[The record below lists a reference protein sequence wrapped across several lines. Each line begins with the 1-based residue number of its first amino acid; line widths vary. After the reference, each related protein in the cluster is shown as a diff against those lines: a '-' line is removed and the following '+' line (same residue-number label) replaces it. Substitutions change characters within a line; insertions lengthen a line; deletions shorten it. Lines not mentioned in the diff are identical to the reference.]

1 MVEAKTY
8 NQEGKEV
15 GKIELSDRVFGL
27 PWNADLVNQVVLSL
41 QSSAR
46 KPYAHTKGRGEV
58 SGGGK
63 KPWKQK
69 GTGRARHGS
78 SRSPIWKG
86 GGITHGPRNDKDYT
100 RKVNKKMKAKA
111 LFTILSR
118 KVRDGEVIFLD
129 KLALGEQ
136 KTKQASLMLSNLSKM
151 NGMEKLAYKTGSR
164 AMITIPESNEMIVK
178 SFRNIPSVTVAQVS
192 ELSPVE
198 VLRYKYLVIANSK
211 DAVSVLE
218 GKLAPAKN

>member
-78 SRSPIWKG
+78 TRSPIWKG
-86 GGITHGPRNDKDYT
+86 GGVAHGPRNEKDYT

-111 LFTILSR
+111 LFTILSQKMR
-118 KVRDGEVIFLD
+118 EGEVIFLD
-129 KLALGEQ
+129 KLAMPEQ
-136 KTKQASLMLSNLSKM
+136 KTKLASGVLANLAKNGFTALS
-151 NGMEKLAYKTGSR
+151 YKTGNR
-164 AMITIPESNEMIVK
+164 AMITLPENNEAVVK
-178 SFRNIPSVTVAQVS
+178 SFRNIPTVSVAQVS

-198 VLRYKYLVIANSK
+198 VLRYKYLVIANPVEATSM
-211 DAVSVLE
+211 LE
-218 GKLAPAKN
+218 KKLAVKN